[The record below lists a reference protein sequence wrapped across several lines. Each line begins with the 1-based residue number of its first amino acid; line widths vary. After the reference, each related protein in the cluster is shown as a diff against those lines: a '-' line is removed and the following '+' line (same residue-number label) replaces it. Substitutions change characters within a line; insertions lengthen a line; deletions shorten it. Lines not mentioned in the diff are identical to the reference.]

1 MPVMIGVDPH
11 KASHTAAALDEHGHL
26 LGQQRVPATLD
37 GYRLLRRWAGRW
49 PQRCWAVEGAH
60 GIGRALAQ
68 RLVGDGEQVLD
79 VPAKLAARVRVLSVG
94 HGRKSD
100 PHDAVSV
107 AIAARSVPHLRRVGV
122 EDQAVVLHLLTKR
135 REDLVAAR
143 TQTINRLHRLLMD
156 LVPGGARRNLT
167 AKRAAALLIA
177 VTPAGAPAVIRWQLA
192 GEFVADV
199 RQLEQRI
206 AAVEARIKTAV
217 AQANTSLLELF
228 GVGPVL
234 AATFLGEVGD
244 IRRFPSKHHF
254 AAHTGTAPQEASS
267 GQVIR
272 HRLSRAGDRKL
283 NHALYMMA
291 MVQVRRPSAG
301 QAYYRRK
308 LAEGKSAR
316 RRCAVSL
323 AEYRRCDP
331 ESWVMA
337 PREASGDG
345 LVAVPPDGQF
355 QSCRP
360 WRSEALQTGVRDL
373 PRRGPNNEE
382 PATRASTT
390 CGVTQRL
397 QREVRC
403 SSAGTG
409 RAPLMM

>member
-26 LGQQRVPATLD
+26 LGQQRIAASVD
-37 GYRLLRRWAGRW
+37 GYQELRRWAGRW

-68 RLVGDGEQVLD
+68 RLVSDGEQVLD

-100 PHDAVSV
+100 GDDAVSV
-107 AIAARSVPHLRRVGV
+107 AVTARNVSSLRQVGV
-122 EDQAVVLHLLTKR
+122 EDQATVLHLLTKR
-135 REDLVAAR
+135 RQDLVAAR

-156 LVPGGARRNLT
+156 LVPGGTRRNLT
-167 AKRAAALLIA
+167 TKRAALLLAA
-177 VTPAGAPAVIRWQLA
+177 VTPAGAPAVTRWELA
-192 GEFVADV
+192 TELVADA

-206 AAVEARIKTAV
+206 AEVEARIKTAV
-217 AQANTSLLELF
+217 TRSNTSLLGLF

-244 IRRFPSKHHF
+244 IGRFPSKHHF
-254 AAHTGTAPQEASS
+254 AAHTGTAPLEASS

-301 QAYYRRK
+301 QAYYWRK
-308 LAEGKSAR
+308 LAEGKS
-316 RRCAVSL
+316 
-323 AEYRRCDP
+323 P
-331 ESWVMA
+331 K
-337 PREASGDG
+337 
-345 LVAVPPDGQF
+345 
-355 QSCRP
+355 
-360 WRSEALQTGVRDL
+360 EALRCL
-373 PRRGPNNEE
+373 KRRLSD
-382 PATRASTT
+382 AVYRCLLADRRAWS
-390 CGVTQRL
+390 VLAR
-397 QREVRC
+397 
-403 SSAGTG
+403 
-409 RAPLMM
+409 P